1 MKSRCVSLTGAT
13 GFLGG
18 AIVRA
23 ARARGWSVQAIVRP
37 GNTRAVPD
45 GARPIEADLGD
56 ASALARAFAAGDA
69 VVHAAGRVRAA
80 REHEFT
86 STNVDGTRA
95 VVEAANAAGVRLVHI
110 SSLAAAG
117 PAGLAAPARED
128 DAPRP
133 VNAYGRSKLAGE
145 DVVRD
150 AARVPWLI
158 LRPSAVY
165 GPGDRGFLPLARL
178 ANRGVFLLA
187 APAET
192 AFTFVFVDDVAEAV
206 AGAVDSTAQRDV
218 LFVGHGRPET
228 ADAMLRAWADA
239 CGRPYRPVPVPRA
252 VLRAASLAGD
262 LVWRLGGTPDLDS
275 SRFAEFTAGGF
286 VCDVTRA
293 TERLG
298 FTAGVAL
305 TDGIV
310 RTVRW
315 YRERGWL

>member
-23 ARARGWSVQAIVRP
+23 ARSRGWSVQAIVRP
-37 GNTRAVPD
+37 GNTRPVPE
-45 GARPIEADLGD
+45 GARAIEADLRDG
-56 ASALARAFAAGDA
+56 AALARAFTASDA
-69 VVHAAGRVRAA
+69 VVHAAGRVRAPRPRDFSA
-80 REHEFT
+80 
-86 STNVDGTRA
+86 TNVEGTRA

-117 PAGLAAPARED
+117 PGSAAAPVRED
-128 DAPRP
+128 DPPRP

-145 DVVRD
+145 HVVRD
-150 AARVPWLI
+150 LARVPWII

-192 AFTFVFVDDVAEAV
+192 AFTFLFVDDAAAAV
-206 AGAVDSTAQRDV
+206 VGALESAADRDV
-218 LFVGHGRPET
+218 LFVGHRRPGT
-228 ADAMLRAWADA
+228 AGAMLRAWADA
-239 CGRPYRPVPVPRA
+239 CGRRYRPVAVPRP
-252 VLRAASLAGD
+252 VLRAAALAGD
-262 LVWRLGGTPDLDS
+262 LVWRLGGTPDVDS

-293 TERLG
+293 AERIG
-298 FTAGVAL
+298 FTAGVPLPEGVA
-305 TDGIV
+305 
-310 RTVRW
+310 RTARW
-315 YRERGWL
+315 YREQGWL